1 MKTSAEKALN
11 AKRKCR
17 CYFCT

>member
-1 MKTSAEKALN
+1 MKTSAEKALD